1 LTFRSLLTAFVL
13 FGLAG
18 PSLADGA
25 VDKIITAAD
34 RDRLTKLEQSR
45 KQGFAEAAADAQTD
59 FDALKA
65 LQATMAKRVMSFR
78 DFDMTGNWQCRTTK
92 LGSYAPFVVYGWFK
106 CRVTDDGS
114 GWMLE
119 KLTGSQK
126 TKGRFYDD
134 TDTRLIYLGAGYVN
148 EDTAPPYGK
157 GAESDQVGY
166 AFRTGKNEWRIEFPA
181 PYYESK
187 LDILEFRR

>member
-1 LTFRSLLTAFVL
+1 MTFKSLLTAL
-13 FGLAG
+13 ILCGLAG
-18 PSLADGA
+18 ASLADGA
-25 VDKIITAAD
+25 IGKIITPAD
-34 RDRLTKLEQSR
+34 RERLTKLEQSR
-45 KQGFAEAAADAQTD
+45 KQGFAEAAADAETD
-59 FDALKA
+59 FKALKA
-65 LQATMAKRVMSFR
+65 LPSTMAKRVLSFR

-106 CRVTDDGS
+106 CRVTDDGA

-119 KLTGSQK
+119 KLSGSQK

-134 TDTRLIYLGAGYVN
+134 TDTRLIFLGAGYVN
-148 EDTAPPYGK
+148 DDPAPLYGK
-157 GAESDQVGY
+157 GPKSDQVGY
-166 AFRTGKNEWRIEFPA
+166 AFRTDKTEWRIEFPS